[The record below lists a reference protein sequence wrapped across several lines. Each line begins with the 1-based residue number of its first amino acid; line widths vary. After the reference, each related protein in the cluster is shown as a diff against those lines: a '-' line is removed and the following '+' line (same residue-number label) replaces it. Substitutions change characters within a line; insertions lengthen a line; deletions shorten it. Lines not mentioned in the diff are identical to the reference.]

1 MYNNKYFYMNYSA
14 PLLTFIGT
22 RFIAKKGYQR
32 AFINAGGCF
41 TGMLIAMGAE
51 KLGSCLV
58 KKIYKKKKR

>member
-22 RFIAKKGYQR
+22 RFIAKKSYQR
-32 AFINAGGCF
+32 AFINAGSCF
-41 TGMLIAMGAE
+41 TGMLVAMGAE